1 MRLNLRHRTGYRFDR
16 PVFLEPHVVR
26 LRPRAD
32 ATLRLIETTLDID
45 PPPAVR
51 AENLD
56 LEGNAVTQVWFD
68 GKTDHLLIE
77 SRSTVET
84 LRTHPFQFLLDGSA
98 GTLPYTYPADWNSL
112 VSVYRTA
119 PGQQLSPAVHG
130 LAQAAAEA
138 AEQRR
143 DRFPA
148 VLTDRIHQCHKVEY
162 REDGPPRDSDAT
174 LAIGSGACRDLAVL
188 FIDCCRSV
196 GLAARFVSGYAHV
209 DDSVEQEFHAWAE
222 VYLPGGGWRG
232 YDPTLGLAVADRHV
246 VVAAAADPAD
256 AAGISG
262 TYRGSAVATLES
274 AVEIAVVR
282 SEDVN

>member
-1 MRLNLRHRTGYRFDR
+1 MKLSLRHRTGYRFDR

-32 ATLRLIETTLDID
+32 GTLRLIETALDID
-45 PPPAVR
+45 PLPAVR

-56 LEGNAVTQVWFD
+56 LEGNAVTEAWFD
-68 GKTDHLLIE
+68 GKTDHLMIE
-77 SRSTVET
+77 SRSTIET
-84 LRTHPFQFLLDGSA
+84 LRTDPFKFLLNGSA
-98 GTLPYTYPADWNSL
+98 GTLPYTYPADWNSRL
-112 VSVYRTA
+112 SAYRKA
-119 PGQQLSPAVHG
+119 SAQVSPAVQA
-130 LAQAAAEA
+130 LALAAAEE

-148 VLTDRIHQCHKVEY
+148 VLTDRIHEAHRVEY
-162 REDGPPRDSDAT
+162 REDGAPRDPDAT
-174 LAIGSGACRDLAVL
+174 LALQSGACRDLAVL
-188 FIDCCRSV
+188 FVECCHSV

-209 DDSVEQEFHAWAE
+209 DDSTDQEFHAWAE

-246 VVAAAADPAD
+246 VVAAAANPLD

-262 TYRGSAVATLES
+262 TFRGSAASRIET
-274 AVEIAVVR
+274 AVEISLVPPA
-282 SEDVN
+282 STP

>member
-1 MRLNLRHRTGYRFDR
+1 MKLRLRHRTGYRFDR

-32 ATLRLIETTLDID
+32 ATLRLIETELDID
-45 PPPAVR
+45 PTPAVR
-51 AENLD
+51 ADNLD
-56 LEGNAVTQVWFD
+56 LEGNAVTQLWFD
-68 GKTDHLLIE
+68 GKTDHLMIE

-84 LRTHPFQFLLDGSA
+84 LRTDPFQFLLDGSA
-98 GTLPYTYPADWNSL
+98 GTLPYAYPEDWNNRL
-112 VSVYRTA
+112 VAYRGAPESVSQAVRALALTA
-119 PGQQLSPAVHG
+119 AD
-130 LAQAAAEA
+130 E

-148 VLTDRIHQCHKVEY
+148 TLTDRIHEDYTVEY
-162 REDGPPRDSDAT
+162 REDGSPRDPDAT
-174 LAIGSGACRDLAVL
+174 LALRSGACRDLAVL
-188 FIDCCRSV
+188 FIECCRSV

-246 VVAAAADPAD
+246 VVAAAANPAD

-262 TYRGSAVATLES
+262 TFRGSAVATLES
-274 AVEIAVVR
+274 AVDIALVPPESV
-282 SEDVN
+282 